1 VRELGAGVR
10 VAVHDRSSAH
20 VARVALAEARAG
32 RARAPLQARRRAR
45 VDAAALLR
53 GAARRP
59 LRARAVVRELL
70 RQVRRPLRAR
80 VRARGARVRP
90 REAARWSADRANFE
104 AYVASGRRMD
114 DVLGVPLRQALRDL
128 PPDEAEDDG
137 WPYNA

>member
-1 VRELGAGVR
+1 MRVYERE
-10 VAVHDRSSAH
+10 
-20 VARVALAEARAG
+20 
-32 RARAPLQARRRAR
+32 APAFA
-45 VDAAALLR
+45 
-53 GAARRP
+53 
-59 LRARAVVRELL
+59 
-70 RQVRRPLRAR
+70 
-80 VRARGARVRP
+80 